1 MFNVLQLFY
10 DRGPYQIE
18 TLIQSGTLIFS
29 KKKSTPKPLSLLIQL
44 TLYGHYKLFE
54 GL

>member
-10 DRGPYQIE
+10 ERGPYQIE

-29 KKKSTPKPLSLLIQL
+29 KKKIDSKAIKFVDTANFIW
-44 TLYGHYKLFE
+44 TL
-54 GL
+54 